1 MGVVICFFVF
11 VWLNC
16 VEWCLKVGKLKFNV
30 LLLFNFLVKMT
41 RYKIIYLFIFII
53 INY

>member
-1 MGVVICFFVF
+1 MLVYVF
-11 VWLNC
+11 LFLFWLNC

-53 INY
+53 IN